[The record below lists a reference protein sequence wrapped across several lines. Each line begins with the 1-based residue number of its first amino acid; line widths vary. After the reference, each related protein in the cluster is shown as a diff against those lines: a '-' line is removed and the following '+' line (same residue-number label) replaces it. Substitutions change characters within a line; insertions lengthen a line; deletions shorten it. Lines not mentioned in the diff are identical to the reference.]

1 MTIKRILL
9 PLPGTAA
16 YSAETDL
23 AMCVTRA
30 MGAHIEALFVNPP
43 PAPSPRS
50 GLADSDLFPYRGS
63 LALAPQKNLLVEER
77 ERLAQE
83 AREQFALACA
93 ANGIPL
99 LEPNQETGA
108 LPSASW
114 REREGLYTRVFA
126 QRAPAFDL
134 IIAASAAVTESL
146 KDIAEQ
152 SLLQS
157 RRPVLLAP
165 SRLDTKLTD
174 PAMVAWDESPECWHA
189 VSAAI
194 PLLKLAQSVRVVS
207 VDKNG
212 ANRRTSQAEALT
224 YLRCHGLSATAQA
237 IAPDLRSVGDAL
249 LATAAEQDTG
259 LLVMGA
265 YSHNRLREI
274 LLGGVTHHIL
284 QHASSRPVLLSH

>member
-9 PLPGTAA
+9 PLPGFTVHFGD
-16 YSAETDL
+16 TDL
-23 AMCVTRA
+23 AMSVAKA
-30 MGAHIEALFVNPP
+30 MGAHIEALFIRP

-50 GLADSDLFPYRGS
+50 GLTDSDVYPYRGS
-63 LALAPQKNLLVEER
+63 LALLSRDPFVEER
-77 ERLAQE
+77 ERLVQE
-83 AREQFALACA
+83 AREQFARLCA
-93 ANGIPL
+93 ANAIPL
-99 LEPNQETGA
+99 LEANQEPGA

-114 REREGLYTRVFA
+114 RESKGLYTRVTA
-126 QRAPAFDL
+126 QRASAFDL

-174 PAMVAWDESPECWHA
+174 PAIIAWDDSPECWHA

-194 PLLKLAQSVRVVS
+194 PLLKLAQSVRIVS
-207 VDKNG
+207 VDRKE
-212 ANRRTSQAEALT
+212 ANRRASQTEALA
-224 YLRCHGLSATAQA
+224 YLRCHGVSAAAQV
-237 IAPDLRSVGDAL
+237 IAPGLRSVGDEL

-265 YSHNRLREI
+265 YSHNRLREL
-274 LLGGVTHHIL
+274 LLGGVTRHIL
-284 QHASSRPVLLSH
+284 HYATSRPILLAH